1 MELSDEELMTIVTS
15 METPPSP
22 LFDDGGVDD
31 MELMSAVINIE
42 SPSSPLLTENDELS
56 DSIETAVITGEI
68 GQLSWQD
75 VFDYF
80 NEPILI
86 SDGEEED
93 NVDAVSIS
101 SDSDSDIIMPCVG
114 AQAPRCWDLGLENR
128 SPKSKFTSTPL
139 LIKCMFD

>member
-1 MELSDEELMTIVTS
+1 MELSDEELMNIVTS

-22 LFDDGGVDD
+22 HTPPLFDDGGLDD

-68 GQLSWQD
+68 GELSWQD
-75 VFDYF
+75 VFDFF

-86 SDGEEED
+86 SDSEEED

-101 SDSDSDIIMPCVG
+101 SDSDSDIIEEASSLDISDDSIGEASSVDIDSFSDVE
-114 AQAPRCWDLGLENR
+114 ALD
-128 SPKSKFTSTPL
+128 
-139 LIKCMFD
+139 

>member
-1 MELSDEELMTIVTS
+1 MELSDEELMTIVTN
-15 METPPSP
+15 METPPSPHTPP

-42 SPSSPLLTENDELS
+42 SPSSSPLLTENDELS

-68 GQLSWQD
+68 GQLSWRD
-75 VFDYF
+75 VVDYF

-86 SDGEEED
+86 SDDEEED

-101 SDSDSDIIMPCVG
+101 SDSDIIEEASVIGKDP
-114 AQAPRCWDLGLENR
+114 
-128 SPKSKFTSTPL
+128 
-139 LIKCMFD
+139 

>member
-1 MELSDEELMTIVTS
+1 MELSDEELMNIVRS

-22 LFDDGGVDD
+22 HTPPLFDDGGLDD

-75 VFDYF
+75 VFDFF

-86 SDGEEED
+86 SDSEEED
-93 NVDAVSIS
+93 NVDVVSIS
-101 SDSDSDIIMPCVG
+101 SDSDIIEEASSLDISDDSIGEASSVDIDSFSDVE
-114 AQAPRCWDLGLENR
+114 ALD
-128 SPKSKFTSTPL
+128 
-139 LIKCMFD
+139 